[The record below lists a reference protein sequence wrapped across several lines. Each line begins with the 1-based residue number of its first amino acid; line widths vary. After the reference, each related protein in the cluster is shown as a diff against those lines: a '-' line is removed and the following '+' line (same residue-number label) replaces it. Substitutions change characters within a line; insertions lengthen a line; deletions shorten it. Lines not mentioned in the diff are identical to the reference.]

1 MVISLSDTTR
11 YEGFRHGR
19 APDPALDLARHR
31 PQESAGRLVNCYA
44 EPKGEETGFKIIRA
58 PGLTSF
64 ATVTGVTGFRG
75 MFLSVATL
83 YLAYGDTLFRVGSGG
98 GPLTLI
104 GGGFTGTG
112 PVQFAANNRSPTPD
126 KVAVTAN
133 GAFTFTDT
141 LIATYPDS
149 ICRCRRGSR

>member
-1 MVISLSDTTR
+1 M
-11 YEGFRHGR
+11 
-19 APDPALDLARHR
+19 
-31 PQESAGRLVNCYA
+31 
-44 EPKGEETGFKIIRA
+44 
-58 PGLTSF
+58 
-64 ATVTGVTGFRG
+64 TGVTGFRG
-75 MFLSVATL
+75 MFASVATL
-83 YLAYGDTLFRVGSGG
+83 YLAYGDTLFRVGSPG

-141 LIATYPDS
+141 LIAAYPDS
-149 ICRCRRGSR
+149 DLPVPAGVALRSTATSYFRSATAAALRASSTPRR